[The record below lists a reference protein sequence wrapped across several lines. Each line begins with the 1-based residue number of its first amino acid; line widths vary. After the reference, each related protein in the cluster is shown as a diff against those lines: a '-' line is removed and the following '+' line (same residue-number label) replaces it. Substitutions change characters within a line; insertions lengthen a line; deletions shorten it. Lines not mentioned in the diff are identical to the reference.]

1 MTGIVG
7 FIGLGQMGGPMVEN
21 LARAGQQ
28 VLAFDLDR
36 AALERAAGLAGVS
49 AAESAAELAQRADI
63 VVLMLPDSKI
73 VDRLLWDDGLAARLK
88 RGSLLIDMGS
98 SNPMNTRENA
108 RRLAELGVE
117 LVDAPVSGG
126 VKRAVSATLA
136 IMIGGKPEA
145 VARARPLLSILG
157 KTLIEVGDNGAGHAI
172 KALNNYVSAAGLAAV
187 CEALDAAQRFGID
200 PSIAN
205 RVFDA
210 STGKNN
216 TTENKVEAFM
226 LNGRFDSGFA
236 LALMRKDL
244 RTALSLMQGV
254 DASKGLAE
262 RCVALWEGAEL
273 ALGEGADHT
282 AFYRYARQGEPQAG
296 NRSE

>member
-1 MTGIVG
+1 MTQATQTVG
-7 FIGLGQMGGPMVEN
+7 FIGLGQMGRPMVEN
-21 LARAGQQ
+21 LGRAGFP
-28 VLAFDLDR
+28 VLAFDLDAR
-36 AALERAAGLAGVS
+36 ALAEAATLPKVS
-49 AAESAAELAQRADI
+49 AAESAAELAKRAAT
-63 VVLMLPDSKI
+63 VVLMLPDSRI
-73 VDRLLWDDGLAARLK
+73 VDRLLWDDGFAARLA
-88 RGSLLIDMGS
+88 RGTLLIDMGS

-108 RRLAELGVE
+108 RRLASLGVA

-126 VKRAVSATLA
+126 VKRAVSASLA
-136 IMIGGKPEA
+136 IMIGGEA
-145 VARARPLLSILG
+145 EPVARAMPVLSALG
-157 KTLIEVGDNGAGHAI
+157 KTLIHVGGSGSGHAI

-200 PSIAN
+200 PSVAN

-226 LNGRFDSGFA
+226 LSGRFDSGFA

-244 RTALSLMQGV
+244 QTALSLMDGV

-262 RCVALWEGAEL
+262 RCVQLWEGADQ
-273 ALGEGADHT
+273 ALGKGADHT
-282 AFYRYARQGEPQAG
+282 AFYRYAREGEQPAG
-296 NRSE
+296 